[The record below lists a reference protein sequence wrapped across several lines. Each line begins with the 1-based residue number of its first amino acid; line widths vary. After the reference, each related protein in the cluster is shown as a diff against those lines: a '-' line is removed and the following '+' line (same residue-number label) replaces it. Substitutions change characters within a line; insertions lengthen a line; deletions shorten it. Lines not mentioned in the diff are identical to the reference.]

1 MNNYLEKIKKFLNQ
15 KEKRLYLVFG
25 INLILIFVSIFV
37 DDFNILKFINFVVL
51 ILISFNLFLYFQ
63 FLKEPREKQKTTF
76 FQLVQNLLDSLKEGI
91 VIYNDDFKI
100 VFVNDAFSKLVG
112 LKKEDLVNLNIQ
124 TDMTKSEKYEVLANV
139 FFPFIQGQDLK
150 IISQNPETIEVKFLS
165 PEEKYFL
172 ISYLDVYLD
181 RRYKLRIVLD
191 KTEDVLESQRR
202 LEFVQLVSH
211 HLLTPLTEIR
221 WILESINYES
231 LPEEDKNFIKNAL
244 RSINNSIILA
254 ESILNL
260 ARIEFNKIKLQIE
273 NIDIE
278 KLIIFILDILKE
290 KIEEKRI
297 KIKIEIEEKIINI
310 LGDKSIIKAV
320 LFSLIE
326 NAVLYNKQD
335 GIINITVKK
344 QKQRPYLEIKIE
356 DTGIGMSK
364 EDLQNLFKKYYRG
377 KKAKELEVKGFG
389 IGLYNAKSLVN
400 LHGGE
405 IKIESQE
412 NKGTTVKLYL
422 PLDPSLIPGIK

>member
-1 MNNYLEKIKKFLNQ
+1 MKDYLEKIKKFLNQ
-15 KEKRLYLVFG
+15 KEKRVYLVFG
-25 INLILIFVSIFV
+25 VNLILIFASIFV
-37 DDFNILKFINFVVL
+37 NDFNILKFVNFVVL
-51 ILISFNLFLYFQ
+51 ILVSLNLFLYFQ
-63 FLKEPREKQKTTF
+63 FLKEPREKQVAF

-100 VFVNDAFSKLVG
+100 VFANDAFSKLVG
-112 LKKEDLVNLNIQ
+112 LKKEDLINLNIQ
-124 TDMTKSEKYEVLANV
+124 TEMTKSEKYEVLANV

-172 ISYLDVYLD
+172 ISYLDIYLD

-191 KTEDVLESQRR
+191 KTEDVLESQKK

-221 WILESINYES
+221 WALESIHYDN
-231 LPEEDKNFIKNAL
+231 LVEEDKKLLQNAL
-244 RSINNSIILA
+244 RSINNALILA

-260 ARIEFNKIKLQIE
+260 ARVEFGRIKLQIE

-278 KLIIFILDILKE
+278 KILVFILDVLKE
-290 KIEEKRI
+290 KIEEKRL
-297 KIKIEIEEKIINI
+297 KIKIETEENVVNI
-310 LGDKSIIKAV
+310 LGDKSILKAA

-326 NAVLYNKQD
+326 NAVLYNKQG
-335 GIINITVKK
+335 GIINITVRK
-344 QKQRPYLEIKIE
+344 QKQRPYVEIIIE

-364 EDLQNLFKKYYRG
+364 EDLENIFKKYYRG
-377 KKAKELEVKGFG
+377 KRAKELDVKGFG
-389 IGLYNAKSLVN
+389 IGLYNAKSLIN

-412 NKGTTVKLYL
+412 DKGTTVKLYL